1 MHLNALSKV
10 PAGTLV
16 KDAETGEV
24 LADLV
29 NEGDEAIVAK
39 GGRGGRGNANS
50 PLVLIVLLHLLNSV
64 NLVKVEHFF

>member
-1 MHLNALSKV
+1 M

-39 GGRGGRGNANS
+39 GGRGGRGNAKFATSANRA
-50 PLVLIVLLHLLNSV
+50 PTFAELGEPGEGRTLL
-64 NLVKVEHFF
+64 